1 MPIFGKSLFETVLDG
16 IEADLPEEEE
26 EEAAP
31 PRSPRVVAHFLA
43 DTSFSEREEERPLGT
58 LYEDFGDPPLPEPE
72 LPLSP
77 EPPDW
82 LERLSDLEISEDL
95 GLASGMTRAQIRER
109 RRAFALGNH
118 PDRVAEE
125 FRAPATIRM
134 TVANRLV
141 ETALRAV

>member
-16 IEADLPEEEE
+16 IEVDEPEEDEE
-26 EEAAP
+26 VP
-31 PRSPRVVAHFLA
+31 LRRPRVVSHFLT
-43 DTSFSEREEERPLGT
+43 DTTFSEREEERPLGA
-58 LYEDFGDPPLPEPE
+58 LYEDFSDPPLPEPD

-77 EPPDW
+77 EPPAW
-82 LERLSDLEISEDL
+82 IERLSESEITGDL
-95 GLASGMTRAQIRER
+95 GLVSGMTRAEIRER

-125 FRAPATIRM
+125 FRAAATIRM

-141 ETALRAV
+141 ETALRAA